1 MQAQHDDFQGQ
12 LLATFE
18 VEAEE
23 HLQAINGHLLAL
35 EQARGEVPEAVLAE
49 LFREAHSLK
58 GAARAVGLLEV
69 EALAHDVEDL
79 FARIKDGRVKPD
91 PETLDT
97 AFRTM
102 DAIVA
107 ALGPGTAS
115 TDAVSEPDVLP
126 RVPQLNE
133 VPPAPEP
140 DTGPG
145 VRPRASEETVR
156 IATSK
161 LDALMAE
168 VGELLVTRI
177 GTEQR
182 LGEVRD
188 LESALANWDTG
199 WRKVRRHDNGPNGA
213 GNATALLEEGAGR
226 LHAIRN
232 DVGELRRRLEADARR
247 VAQVTGDLQD
257 DVRRARM
264 LPVATVFRAFSR
276 MVRDLA
282 RDRGKEVKLTLA
294 GSETEVDRSVLEQI
308 KDPLTHLLRN
318 CVDHGIEAPEVR
330 ADVGKPGSG
339 TISLTAHARGDAL
352 IIVVADDGVGID
364 LDLVRRAAV
373 KSGVLSPAAAAELSD
388 RQAMSL
394 IFRSGLSTSPI
405 ITDLSGRGV
414 GLDVVREAVERL
426 HGSVEVDSRTGQGT
440 TFTLSLPLSVSTMD
454 CLLIHIGGQTFALPV
469 SSVERII
476 RAGAGDIERAEGR
489 EVVRV
494 DGSPVALARLSDL
507 LGLDAAPVGL
517 DARSKRP
524 VIVIGS
530 QDRRTA
536 LLVDDL
542 TRTHEVV
549 IKTLPEPLS
558 RVRHIAGATILG
570 SGEVAMLLSA
580 ADLMSSVEQAGAP
593 RPEAAGAAGEAS
605 SILVVEDSITTRTL
619 EKNILEAAGYRVRV
633 AADGAE
639 AWDLLQA
646 NGYGLVVSDIEMPE
660 MDGFELVAKIR
671 SDPRHRELPVVLVT
685 SRGSREDRERGI
697 QVGADAYIVKG
708 AFDQDRLLET
718 IRRLL

>member
-1 MQAQHDDFQGQ
+1 LTQAKHDDFQAQ

-18 VEAEE
+18 VEAQE

-35 EQARGEVPEAVLAE
+35 ERAGGEIPERLLAE

-58 GAARAVGLLEV
+58 GAARAVGLPEV
-69 EALAHDVEDL
+69 EALAHGLEEL
-79 FARIKDGRVKPD
+79 FARIRDGRVEPGR
-91 PETLDT
+91 ETLDT
-97 AFRTM
+97 IFRTL
-102 DAIVA
+102 DSIEA
-107 ALGPGTAS
+107 ALGPGAP
-115 TDAVSEPDVLP
+115 SEDDGSGPDEP
-126 RVPQLNE
+126 
-133 VPPAPEP
+133 PPAPQQDE
-140 DTGPG
+140 TAVTRGG
-145 VRPRASEETVR
+145 KPRASEETVR

-182 LGEVRD
+182 LGDVRA
-188 LESALANWDTG
+188 LESALADWDTG
-199 WRKVRRHDNGPNGA
+199 WRKAPRRGAGPNEA
-213 GNATALLEEGAGR
+213 GTATALLEEGAGR
-226 LHAIRN
+226 LHAVHR

-247 VAQVTGDLQD
+247 MAQVTGDLQD
-257 DVRRARM
+257 DVRQARM
-264 LPVATVFRAFSR
+264 FPVATVFRAFSR

-282 RDRGKEVKLTLA
+282 RDRGKEVTLTLA

-318 CVDHGIEAPEVR
+318 CVDHGMEAPELRVE
-330 ADVGKPGSG
+330 VGKPSSG

-352 IIVVADDGVGID
+352 VIVVADDGAGID

-414 GLDVVREAVERL
+414 GLDVVRVAVERL

-454 CLLIHIGGQTFALPV
+454 CLLIHIAGQTFALPV

-494 DGSPVALARLSDL
+494 DGSPIALARLSDL
-507 LGLDAAPVGL
+507 LGLDAVPIGL

-524 VIVIGS
+524 VIVVGA
-530 QDRRTA
+530 QDRRMA

-542 TRTHEVV
+542 TQTHEVV

-580 ADLMSSVEQAGAP
+580 ADLMASVEQAG
-593 RPEAAGAAGEAS
+593 RPPLEAAGAADGEPS

-639 AWDLLQA
+639 AWGLLQA
-646 NGYGLVVSDIEMPE
+646 NGFGLVVSDIEMQE
-660 MDGFELVAKIR
+660 VDGFELIAKIR
-671 SDPRHRELPVVLVT
+671 SDPRHRDLPVVLVT
-685 SRGSREDRERGI
+685 SRESREDRERGI
-697 QVGADAYIVKG
+697 QAGADAYIVKG

-718 IRRLL
+718 IRRLI

>member
-1 MQAQHDDFQGQ
+1 
-12 LLATFE
+12 
-18 VEAEE
+18 
-23 HLQAINGHLLAL
+23 
-35 EQARGEVPEAVLAE
+35 
-49 LFREAHSLK
+49 
-58 GAARAVGLLEV
+58 
-69 EALAHDVEDL
+69 
-79 FARIKDGRVKPD
+79 
-91 PETLDT
+91 
-97 AFRTM
+97 
-102 DAIVA
+102 
-107 ALGPGTAS
+107 
-115 TDAVSEPDVLP
+115 
-126 RVPQLNE
+126 
-133 VPPAPEP
+133 
-140 DTGPG
+140 
-145 VRPRASEETVR
+145 
-156 IATSK
+156 
-161 LDALMAE
+161 MAE

-182 LGEVRD
+182 LGDVRA
-188 LESALANWDTG
+188 LESALADWDTG
-199 WRKVRRHDNGPNGA
+199 WRKAPRHLAGPNEA
-213 GNATALLEEGAGR
+213 GTALLEEGAGR
-226 LHAIRN
+226 LHAVQK
-232 DVGELRRRLEADARR
+232 DAGELRRRLEADARR
-247 VAQVTGDLQD
+247 MAQVTGDLQD

-264 LPVATVFRAFSR
+264 FQVATVFRAFSR

-282 RDRGKEVKLTLA
+282 RDRGKEVTLTLA

-318 CVDHGIEAPEVR
+318 CVDHGIEVPELR
-330 ADVGKPGSG
+330 AEVGKPGSG

-352 IIVVADDGVGID
+352 VIVVADDGAGID

-373 KSGVLSPAAAAELSD
+373 KSGILSPAAAAELSD

-454 CLLIHIGGQTFALPV
+454 CLLIHIAGQTFALPV

-517 DARSKRP
+517 DARAKRP
-524 VIVIGS
+524 VIVVGS
-530 QDRRTA
+530 QDRRMA

-580 ADLMSSVEQAGAP
+580 ADLMASVEQAG
-593 RPEAAGAAGEAS
+593 RPPLEAAGAADGEPS

-619 EKNILEAAGYRVRV
+619 EKNILEAAGYRVGV

-639 AWDLLQA
+639 AWGLLQA

-660 MDGFELVAKIR
+660 VDGFELIAKIR
-671 SDPRHRELPVVLVT
+671 SDPRHRDLPVVLVT
-685 SRGSREDRERGI
+685 SRESREDRERGI
-697 QVGADAYIVKG
+697 QAGADAYIVKG

-718 IRRLL
+718 IRRLI

>member
-35 EQARGEVPEAVLAE
+35 EQARGEVPEGLLAE

-69 EALAHDVEDL
+69 EALAHGLEEL
-79 FARIKDGRVKPD
+79 FARTGDGRVDPD

-97 AFRTM
+97 IFRTL
-102 DAIVA
+102 DSIEA
-107 ALGPGTAS
+107 ALAPHAS
-115 TDAVSEPDVLP
+115 SKESGSEPE
-126 RVPQLNE
+126 E
-133 VPPAPEP
+133 VSRALQPPDEP
-140 DTGPG
+140 AA
-145 VRPRASEETVR
+145 VRDQPRASEDSVR
-156 IATSK
+156 VATSK
-161 LDALMAE
+161 LDALMAD

-182 LGEVRD
+182 LGDVRA

-199 WRKVRRHDNGPNGA
+199 GRRVRRHGTGQIDA
-213 GNATALLEEGAGR
+213 GSARALLEEEAGR
-226 LHAIRN
+226 LHAVRR
-232 DVGELRRRLEADARR
+232 DVGELRRQLEADARR
-247 VAQVTGDLQD
+247 AAQVTGDLQD

-264 LPVATVFRAFSR
+264 LPVATVFRTFSR

-282 RDRGKEVKLTLA
+282 RDGGKEVTLTLA

-318 CVDHGIEAPEVR
+318 CVDHGMEAPELRVE
-330 ADVGKPGSG
+330 VGKPSSG

-352 IIVVADDGVGID
+352 VIVVADDGAGID

-373 KSGVLSPAAAAELSD
+373 KSGVLSPAAAAALSD

-426 HGSVEVDSRTGQGT
+426 HGSVEVDSRTGEGT

-476 RAGAGDIERAEGR
+476 RAGADDIERAEGLDI
-489 EVVRV
+489 VRV

-507 LGLDAAPVGL
+507 LGLDAAPVGH
-517 DARSKRP
+517 DPGSRRP
-524 VIVIGS
+524 VIIVGS
-530 QDRRTA
+530 QDRRMA

-558 RVRHIAGATILG
+558 RVRHIGGATILG

-580 ADLMSSVEQAGAP
+580 ADLMSSIEQGG
-593 RPEAAGAAGEAS
+593 RPPVDAAGADGEPS

-619 EKNILEAAGYRVRV
+619 EKNILEAAGYRVGV

-639 AWDLLQA
+639 AWGLLQK

-660 MDGFELVAKIR
+660 VDGFELVARIR
-671 SDPRHRELPVVLVT
+671 SDPRHRDLPVVLVT

-697 QVGADAYIVKG
+697 QAGADAYIVKG

-718 IRRLL
+718 IRRLI

>member
-1 MQAQHDDFQGQ
+1 LRQTQNDDFQAQ

-18 VEAEE
+18 VEAQE
-23 HLQAINGHLLAL
+23 HLQAINGHLLAF
-35 EQARGEVPEAVLAE
+35 EQAGGEVPERLLAE

-58 GAARAVGLLEV
+58 GAARAVGLPVV
-69 EALAHDVEDL
+69 EALAHGLEEV
-79 FARIKDGRVKPD
+79 FARIRDGREESNR
-91 PETLDT
+91 ETLDRI
-97 AFRTM
+97 FRTLDSIEAELGSGPSSK
-102 DAIVA
+102 DA
-107 ALGPGTAS
+107 G
-115 TDAVSEPDVLP
+115 SEPDEP
-126 RVPQLNE
+126 PDE
-133 VPPAPEP
+133 PPPAPQP
-140 DTGPG
+140 DE
-145 VRPRASEETVR
+145 RPSAGGGARGSEETVR

-182 LGEVRD
+182 LGNVRA
-188 LESALANWDTG
+188 LESELARWDMG
-199 WRKVRRHDNGPNGA
+199 WRKGRRNGIDPNET
-213 GNATALLEEGAGR
+213 GNATALMEEGASR
-226 LHAIRN
+226 LRTVRK
-232 DVGELRRRLEADARR
+232 DVGELRRALEADARR
-247 VAQVTGDLQD
+247 MTQVTDDLQD

-264 LPVATVFRAFSR
+264 LPVGTVFRAFSR

-282 RDRGKEVKLTLA
+282 RDRGKEVSLTLA

-318 CVDHGIEAPEVR
+318 CVDHGIEAPELR
-330 ADVGKPGSG
+330 AEVGKPGSG
-339 TISLTAHARGDAL
+339 TISLNAHARGDAL
-352 IIVVADDGVGID
+352 VIVVADDGAGID

-373 KSGVLSPAAAAELSD
+373 KGGVLSPAAAAELSD
-388 RQAMSL
+388 RQAISL

-414 GLDVVREAVERL
+414 GLDVVREAVEQL
-426 HGSVEVDSRTGQGT
+426 HGSVEVETRTGQGT

-454 CLLIHIGGQTFALPV
+454 CLLIDVGGQTFALPV

-476 RAGAGDIERAEGR
+476 RAGSSDIERAEGR

-507 LGLDAAPVGL
+507 LGLEAAPVDL
-517 DARSKRP
+517 DAHSKRP

-530 QDRRTA
+530 QDRRMA

-542 TRTHEVV
+542 TRTHEMV

-570 SGEVAMLLSA
+570 SGQVAMLLSA
-580 ADLMSSVEQAGAP
+580 ADLMASVEQAG
-593 RPEAAGAAGEAS
+593 RPPLEATRADGEPS

-619 EKNILEAAGYRVRV
+619 EKNILEAAGYRVGV

-639 AWDLLQA
+639 AWGLLQS

-660 MDGFELVAKIR
+660 VDGFELIAKIR
-671 SDPRHRELPVVLVT
+671 SDPRHRDLPVVLVT
-685 SRGSREDRERGI
+685 SRESREDRERGI
-697 QVGADAYIVKG
+697 EAGADAYIVKG

-718 IRRLL
+718 IRRLI

>member
-1 MQAQHDDFQGQ
+1 MTQAHHDDFRAQ

-35 EQARGEVPEAVLAE
+35 EQARGEIPDGLLAE

-58 GAARAVGLLEV
+58 GAARAVGLQEV
-69 EALAHDVEDL
+69 EALAHGLEEL
-79 FARIKDGRVKPD
+79 FARIGDGRVD
-91 PETLDT
+91 PGTDTLDT
-97 AFRTM
+97 IFRTL
-102 DAIVA
+102 DSIGATLA
-107 ALGPGTAS
+107 PGAPS
-115 TDAVSEPDVLP
+115 KDSRPVPD
-126 RVPQLNE
+126 E
-133 VPPAPEP
+133 VPSAPPPPDEPAAAR
-140 DTGPG
+140 DQ
-145 VRPRASEETVR
+145 PRAPEETVR

-161 LDALMAE
+161 LDALMAD

-182 LGEVRD
+182 LGDVRA
-188 LESALANWDTG
+188 LESTLANWDTG
-199 WRKVRRHDNGPNGA
+199 WRKVRRHGIGPNESGST
-213 GNATALLEEGAGR
+213 TALLEEGAGR
-226 LHAIRN
+226 LHAVRRH
-232 DVGELRRRLEADARR
+232 VGELRRTLEADARR

-282 RDRGKEVKLTLA
+282 RDRVKEAVLTLA

-318 CVDHGIEAPEVR
+318 CVDHAIEAPEVR
-330 ADVGKPGSG
+330 AEVGKPSSG
-339 TISLTAHARGDAL
+339 TISLTSHARGGVL
-352 IIVVADDGVGID
+352 VIEVADDGAGID

-373 KSGVLSPAAAAELSD
+373 KSGVLSPTAAAELSD

-405 ITDLSGRGV
+405 ITELSGRGV

-454 CLLIHIGGQTFALPV
+454 CLLVHVGGQTFALPV

-476 RAGAGDIERAEGR
+476 RAGADDIERAEGR

-507 LGLDAAPVGL
+507 LGLDAAPVGV
-517 DARSKRP
+517 APGSRRP
-524 VIVIGS
+524 VIVVGS
-530 QDRRTA
+530 QDRRMA

-549 IKTLPEPLS
+549 IKTLPEPLF
-558 RVRHIAGATILG
+558 RVRHIGGATILG

-580 ADLMSSVEQAGAP
+580 ADLMSSVEQAG
-593 RPEAAGAAGEAS
+593 RPPVEGTGTADGEPS

-619 EKNILEAAGYRVRV
+619 EKNILEAAGYRVGV
-633 AADGAE
+633 AADGEE
-639 AWDLLQA
+639 AWGLLQK

-660 MDGFELVAKIR
+660 VDGFELVAKIR
-671 SDPRHRELPVVLVT
+671 SDPRHRDLPVVLVT

-697 QVGADAYIVKG
+697 QAGADAYIVKG

-718 IRRLL
+718 IRRLI

>member
-1 MQAQHDDFQGQ
+1 LTQAQHDDFQLQ

-18 VEAEE
+18 VEAQE

-35 EQARGEVPEAVLAE
+35 EQARGAVPERLLAE

-58 GAARAVGLLEV
+58 GAARAVALPEV
-69 EALAHDVEDL
+69 EALAHVLEEL
-79 FARIKDGRVKPD
+79 FSRIRDGRKEAD
-91 PETLDT
+91 RETLDT
-97 AFRTM
+97 IFRTL
-102 DAIVA
+102 DSIEA
-107 ALGPGTAS
+107 ALGPGPPTMDPGSESAAPPPGPQ
-115 TDAVSEPDVLP
+115 DELAVTWGGQP
-126 RVPQLNE
+126 RVP
-133 VPPAPEP
+133 
-140 DTGPG
+140 
-145 VRPRASEETVR
+145 EETVR

-182 LGEVRD
+182 LGDVRA
-188 LESALANWDTG
+188 LESALANWDAG
-199 WRKVRRHDNGPNGA
+199 WRKVPRLGTGPNEA
-213 GNATALLEEGAGR
+213 GTATALLEEGTAR
-226 LHAIRN
+226 LHAIRG
-232 DVGELRRRLEADARR
+232 DVRELRRRLEADVRR
-247 VAQVTGDLQD
+247 MEQVTGDLQD

-264 LPVATVFRAFSR
+264 LPIATMFRAFSR

-282 RDRGKEVKLTLA
+282 RDRGKEVTLTLT
-294 GSETEVDRSVLEQI
+294 GSETEVDRSVLEHI

-318 CVDHGIEAPEVR
+318 CVDHGIEAPELR
-330 ADVGKPGSG
+330 AEAGKPAWG
-339 TISLTAHARGDAL
+339 TISLSAHARGDAL
-352 IIVVADDGVGID
+352 VIVVADDGAGID
-364 LDLVRRAAV
+364 LNLVRRAAG
-373 KSGVLSPAAAAELSD
+373 KSGVLSPAGAAELPD

-405 ITDLSGRGV
+405 ITDLSGRGI
-414 GLDVVREAVERL
+414 GLDVVRETVERL
-426 HGSVEVDSRTGQGT
+426 HGSIEVDSRTGQGT
-440 TFTLSLPLSVSTMD
+440 TFTLSLPLSVSTKD
-454 CLLIHIGGQTFALPV
+454 CLLIHIAGQTFALPV

-507 LGLDAAPVGL
+507 LGLEAAPVGV

-524 VIVIGS
+524 VIVVGS
-530 QDRRTA
+530 QERRMA

-558 RVRHIAGATILG
+558 RVRHFAGATILG

-580 ADLMSSVEQAGAP
+580 ADLMTSVEPAD
-593 RPEAAGAAGEAS
+593 RPPLQAAGAVDGNPS

-619 EKNILEAAGYRVRV
+619 EKSILEAAGYRVEV

-639 AWDLLQA
+639 AWGLLQA
-646 NGYGLVVSDIEMPE
+646 SGYDLVVSDIEMPE
-660 MDGFELVAKIR
+660 VDGFELIAKIR
-671 SDPRHRELPVVLVT
+671 SDPRHRDLPLVLVT
-685 SRGSREDRERGI
+685 SRESREDRERGI
-697 QVGADAYIVKG
+697 QAGADAYIVKG

-718 IRRLL
+718 IRRLI